1 MAYGNPQPI
10 APAGYQNS
18 TSLLLE
24 AQQGAG
30 GVAFSGAYA
39 FSASLL
45 QFVPLLVDSS
55 GNLLTSGG
63 GGGGGG
69 SVTQG
74 TVPWV
79 VSGASGVALATEATL
94 SKIPGLSIPEY
105 DSVQLAQT
113 TLTDVWTFYSGGLA
127 GTLVATVTIT
137 YTDSTK
143 ATIFTVVR
151 T

>member
-1 MAYGNPQPI
+1 MGQWAQPNTPNGYTN
-10 APAGYQNS
+10 ATSNAGE
-18 TSLLLE
+18 T
-24 AQQGAG
+24 QQGLQGIPFVSMWAW
-30 GVAFSGAYA
+30 
-39 FSASLL
+39 SASALAYVHLL
-45 QFVPLLVDSS
+45 ADSS
-55 GNLLTSGG
+55 GNLLTSGS

-94 SKIPGLSIPEY
+94 AKIPGLAIAIY
-105 DSVQLAQT
+105 DACSLAQT
-113 TLTDVWTFYSGGLA
+113 ATVDTWTFYTGGLA
-127 GTLVATVTIT
+127 GTLVNTVTIT

-143 ATIFTVVR
+143 TTISNVVK